1 VHNANTGSTWSL
13 SLLFSLVQEL
23 VPLGNADSG
32 SFDSTLTPECPDGR
46 QTELIRPRKAEKAAQ
61 VVERY
66 NTFVRRVEEL
76 ELIDAVD
83 AKPILDVRT
92 HISFPHPALT

>member
-1 VHNANTGSTWSL
+1 MPTLG
-13 SLLFSLVQEL
+13 
-23 VPLGNADSG
+23 PLTVCRRPHAG
-32 SFDSTLTPECPDGR
+32 
-46 QTELIRPRKAEKAAQ
+46 QTELTRPRTAEKAAQ

-76 ELIDAVD
+76 ELIDSVD

-92 HISFPHPALT
+92 HISFPHPTLT